1 MEKYVDMFNPSFLN
15 KNSSLLTPLPADATV
30 TMAYIPFQQQ
40 PVTYEKKK
48 QALFEGTLF
57 PELNKPFSGKGT
69 IL

>member
-15 KNSSLLTPLPADATV
+15 KSSSLLTPLPADATV

-40 PVTYEKKK
+40 PVTYETKK
-48 QALFEGTLF
+48 QALLEGTLF

>member
-1 MEKYVDMFNPSFLN
+1 MDKYVDMFNPTFLN

-48 QALFEGTLF
+48 QALLEGTLF
-57 PELNKPFSGKGT
+57 PELNTPFSGKGT
-69 IL
+69 LI